1 MNRGSPLA
9 LVIALVLCLVATT
22 VGFVHSQP
30 DTYTSTAV
38 LSLSPRDTGEV
49 GSDDLTLAASRYVAY
64 LSAPA
69 TLDSVATELGIRPGT
84 VAKSTKVVQ
93 QPATVSLR
101 ISVSGPGAQ
110 EGAEIANALARAGV
124 RQSVDDTQVVVDLIV
139 PAVVPVAPSGPP
151 RRLLYL
157 VGGAGALCLG
167 VLAVLALGYARPR
180 ERQAEA
186 PAPVS
191 LSA

>member
-9 LVIALVLCLVATT
+9 LVVALVVCLAATS
-22 VGFVHSQP
+22 VGYVHAQP

-69 TLDSVATELGIRPGT
+69 TLEGVATTLGLRRGV
-84 VAKSTKVVQ
+84 VAKSAHVVQ

-101 ISVSGPGAQ
+101 ISVTGPDATG
-110 EGAEIANALARAGV
+110 GAEVANALARAGV
-124 RQSVDDTQVVVDLIV
+124 RQSVDDPQVIADLIV

-151 RRLLYL
+151 RRMLYL
-157 VGGAGALCLG
+157 VGGSGALCLG
-167 VLAVLALGYARPR
+167 VLAILALGYLRPR
-180 ERQAEA
+180 VRTQ
-186 PAPVS
+186 
-191 LSA
+191 